1 MYIILHIVPCEY
13 KGKKIHLLIARWC
26 IIQGGTLL
34 YTFDLQRS
42 YSDYISLCLGH
53 IWSDGRAPAV
63 KFGNTTNINTNTTNI
78 NTNTTMPCQ
87 HYKHQYSDVNVL
99 PMAASAVWWLE
110 HTVMAGIEHLS
121 LQRAQTIEH
130 CLFHLKL
137 EMILAP
143 ILVLALSAGAPCL
156 DWLADRN
163 LWLISLDKPRC
174 GSRWRR

>member
-13 KGKKIHLLIARWC
+13 KGKKNPPIDC
-26 IIQGGTLL
+26 TLL

-63 KFGNTTNINTNTTNI
+63 KFGNTTNINTNTT
-78 NTNTTMPCQ
+78 MPCQ

-99 PMAASAVWWLE
+99 PMAAPAVWWLE

-143 ILVLALSAGAPCL
+143 ILALALSAGAPWL

>member
-13 KGKKIHLLIARWC
+13 KGKKNPPIDCKVVHYTRWY
-26 IIQGGTLL
+26 II
-34 YTFDLQRS
+34 
-42 YSDYISLCLGH
+42 IH
-53 IWSDGRAPAV
+53 IWS
-63 KFGNTTNINTNTTNI
+63 TTFIQWLHQLVPGTHLVWWSSTCSEI
-78 NTNTTMPCQ
+78 RQHQYQHQHYHACQ
-87 HYKHQYSDVNVL
+87 YYKHQYSDVNVL
-99 PMAASAVWWLE
+99 PMAAPAVWWLE

-143 ILVLALSAGAPCL
+143 ILALALSAGAPWL